1 MNEKKPRVLNIKP
14 VDIQDNADRMS
25 FEDDFGD
32 NALTTAT
39 AMLPSGASPQ
49 AEMGLQAIIEGAKQ
63 IIKERRAESLS
74 RVDILKEQTDGLGD
88 CVTIA
93 SQIYLNA
100 PIPDHAYQ
108 LSALTSAFNA
118 SLSQVEKMQD
128 PVTTYEQ
135 LNELMAMMFKDV
147 VTKIANNIDKMRRDM
162 GNKNPEMIHQINA
175 NFERMLKDISPDVE
189 ENYERL
195 QSEIRKILGIR
206 KSSKS
211 KSGSKEG

>member
-1 MNEKKPRVLNIKP
+1 MSEKKTRTLNIKP
-14 VDIQDNADRMS
+14 VEIMDNSDRMS
-25 FEDDFGD
+25 FEDEFGD

-39 AMLPSGASPQ
+39 SMMPANAPQGAEQ
-49 AEMGLQAIIEGAKQ
+49 GLQAIIEGAKAL
-63 IIKERRAESLS
+63 ILERRQEALS
-74 RVDILKEQTDGLGD
+74 RVDILKEQTDSLGD

-128 PVTTYEQ
+128 PATTYEQ
-135 LNELMAMMFKDV
+135 LNELMASMFRDV
-147 VTKIANNIDKMRRDM
+147 VTKIATNMDRMRKDM
-162 GNKNPEMIHQINA
+162 GAKNPEMSHQINA
-175 NFERMLKDISPDVE
+175 NFERLLKDISPEVE

-211 KSGSKEG
+211 KSSNKEG